1 MTDTHTDCRDS
12 IGVTVGILDAIMVLC
27 GLLIDRDLSDPAIK
41 EALKD
46 LKGNSGFKFLI
57 EILDKE
63 IENE

>member
-27 GLLIDRDLSDPAIK
+27 RLLKGRDLSNLETK

-46 LKGNSGFKFLI
+46 LKNDEDFKFLI
-57 EILDKE
+57 KMIGGE
-63 IENE
+63 